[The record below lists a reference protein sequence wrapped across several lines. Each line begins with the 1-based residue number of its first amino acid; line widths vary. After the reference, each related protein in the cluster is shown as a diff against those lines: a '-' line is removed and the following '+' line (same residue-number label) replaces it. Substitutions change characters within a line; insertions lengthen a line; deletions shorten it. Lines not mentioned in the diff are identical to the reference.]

1 MENTVNIS
9 TKPSND
15 FTLDVKKE
23 NKKNKILSTA
33 YKVFIYTFLTIV
45 AILSILP
52 FYWMIISSLKIETE
66 FRQSTPTFFPTQGIS
81 WANYSIVLEYKEG
94 LFSTMLTN
102 TLLVGVLSTGLGLI
116 ITILSAYA
124 FARLEFRGKNLLFS
138 LMMATMM
145 IPGELFTTTN
155 YVTVSNFGWTNTYI
169 VMILPFLISFY
180 YIYLLRNAFKQIPE
194 SLYKAAK
201 VDGCSDIGYLI
212 KVMVPLT
219 APTLIS
225 ITLLKFIGTWNSYI
239 WPRLV
244 NKKSM
249 DWQLITNW
257 VTMGFADINNVL
269 NLGTGSESLNTLKM
283 AAACVVTLP
292 LFVLFIC
299 FRKYIMQ
306 GVSKSG
312 TKG

>member
-1 MENTVNIS
+1 
-9 TKPSND
+9 
-15 FTLDVKKE
+15 
-23 NKKNKILSTA
+23 
-33 YKVFIYTFLTIV
+33 
-45 AILSILP
+45 
-52 FYWMIISSLKIETE
+52 
-66 FRQSTPTFFPTQGIS
+66 
-81 WANYSIVLEYKEG
+81 
-94 LFSTMLTN
+94 
-102 TLLVGVLSTGLGLI
+102 
-116 ITILSAYA
+116 
-124 FARLEFRGKNLLFS
+124 
-138 LMMATMM
+138 
-145 IPGELFTTTN
+145 
-155 YVTVSNFGWTNTYI
+155 
-169 VMILPFLISFY
+169 
-180 YIYLLRNAFKQIPE
+180 
-194 SLYKAAK
+194 
-201 VDGCSDIGYLI
+201 
-212 KVMVPLT
+212 MVPLT

>member
-1 MENTVNIS
+1 MENTLDIK
-9 TKPSND
+9 TKPNND

-23 NKKNKILSTA
+23 NKKSKIFATA
-33 YKVFIYTFLTIV
+33 YKVFIYVFLTIV
-45 AILSILP
+45 AILSFLP

-66 FRQSTPTFFPTQGIS
+66 FRQSIPTFFPTEGIS
-81 WANYSIVLEYKEG
+81 WVNYSIVLTYKEG
-94 LFSTMLTN
+94 LFTTTLTN
-102 TLLVGVLSTGLGLI
+102 TLIVGLVTTVLGLI

-124 FARLEFRGKNLLFS
+124 FARLEFKGKNLLFTVM
-138 LMMATMM
+138 LATMM

-155 YVTVSNFGWTNTYI
+155 IVTVSKLGWDKTYI
-169 VMILPFLISFY
+169 VLILPFLISFY

-225 ITLLKFIGTWNSYI
+225 IGLLKFIGTWNSYI
-239 WPRLV
+239 WPKLV

-257 VTMGFADINNVL
+257 VTMGFADLNNVL
-269 NLGTGSESLNTLKM
+269 GLDTGSESLNTLKM

-292 LFVLFIC
+292 LFILFIC

>member
-1 MENTVNIS
+1 MENTVNL
-9 TKPSND
+9 TKKPNND

-23 NKKNKILSTA
+23 NQKSKILSIV

-45 AILSILP
+45 AVLSILP
-52 FYWMIISSLKIETE
+52 FYWMVISSLKTEFE
-66 FRQSTPTFFPTQGIS
+66 FRQSIPTFFPTQGIS
-81 WANYSIVLEYKEG
+81 WQNYPIVLTYEEG
-94 LFSTMLTN
+94 LFSTTLTN
-102 TLLVGVLSTGLGLI
+102 TLLVGTLSTGLGLI
-116 ITILSAYA
+116 ITVLSAYA
-124 FARLEFRGKNLLFS
+124 FARLNFKGKNLLFA

-155 YVTVSNFGWTNTYI
+155 IVTVNKFKWENTYI

-194 SLYKAAK
+194 SLYQAAK
-201 VDGCSDIGYLI
+201 VDGCSDMGYLI

-239 WPRLV
+239 WPKLV
-244 NKKSM
+244 NKKDMS
-249 DWQLITNW
+249 WQLITNW
-257 VTMGFADINNVL
+257 VTMGFSDIDNVL
-269 NLGTGSESLNTLKM
+269 GFSNNPEPLNTLKM
-283 AAACVVTLP
+283 AATCVVTLP
-292 LFVLFIC
+292 LFILFIC